1 MTHSI
6 KKGQTHALSLSCIF
20 IPSLL
25 PSIIFVSPC
34 GSLGHSLQHASA
46 WFLSHVVLLR
56 RALQY
61 DLHHSESFRHL
72 FIKYSVLL
80 CFPVI
85 LVSRRHLLPEALRHS
100 RQHAFHHTRL
110 YSVTNSNMQL
120 AMLHSLRSLHVA
132 EFHAGRNSNH
142 VRFYCQYLFVTVS
155 FFVIYS
161 VNHAVVHFHHVFRH
175 TPCHSFVHSSM
186 HYISYHFVCHFLR
199 FRLSFTITVLSCHS
213 VRNDVVIVIVIL
225 FGHSLR
231 HELCTAP
238 LRFPSCN
245 APSRIPS

>member
-6 KKGQTHALSLSCIF
+6 KKGQTHALSLCCIF

-155 FFVIYS
+155 FFRHLLS
-161 VNHAVVHFHHVFRH
+161 ESCRCPFSSCLPSHTMSLLRAFQHALHQL
-175 TPCHSFVHSSM
+175 S
-186 HYISYHFVCHFLR
+186 L
-199 FRLSFTITVLSCHS
+199 RLSFSS
-213 VRNDVVIVIVIL
+213 VQAFIHHHCA
-225 FGHSLR
+225 FMSLR
-231 HELCTAP
+231 T
-238 LRFPSCN
+238 
-245 APSRIPS
+245 